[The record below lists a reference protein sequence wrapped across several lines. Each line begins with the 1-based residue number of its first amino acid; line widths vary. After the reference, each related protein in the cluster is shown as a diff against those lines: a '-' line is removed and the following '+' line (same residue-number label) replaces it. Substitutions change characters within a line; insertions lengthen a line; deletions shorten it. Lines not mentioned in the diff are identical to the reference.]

1 VNPNDRLVLSFEQA
15 HALRGLDTLAASI
28 DQPHT
33 DNIVG
38 LRKDVMALRGNFN
51 GLMQEQKTLGFDD
64 SSGLRENL
72 QVAGNAVER
81 INENMSGLAEADAT
95 RLLVALLSMRH
106 FEADYRV
113 NQSEVSCQQFLMAY
127 KKFADLFSG
136 SSYTPL
142 KRSLEQQVKTYAV
155 TFEKWVE
162 AYDRVRPL
170 RSIIDIDHQ
179 NMLPEQTK
187 SSDTPEALQA
197 KRPNASPCP
206 NREHEPALSQS
217 VLRWLRLASAL
228 VG

>member
-1 VNPNDRLVLSFEQA
+1 MNPNDRLVLSFEQA

-28 DQPHT
+28 DQSHT

-106 FEADYRV
+106 FEAD
-113 NQSEVSCQQFLMAY
+113 
-127 KKFADLFSG
+127 
-136 SSYTPL
+136 
-142 KRSLEQQVKTYAV
+142 
-155 TFEKWVE
+155 
-162 AYDRVRPL
+162 
-170 RSIIDIDHQ
+170 
-179 NMLPEQTK
+179 
-187 SSDTPEALQA
+187 
-197 KRPNASPCP
+197 
-206 NREHEPALSQS
+206 
-217 VLRWLRLASAL
+217 
-228 VG
+228 

>member
-1 VNPNDRLVLSFEQA
+1 MNPNDRLVLSFEQA

-28 DQPHT
+28 DQSHT

-81 INENMSGLAEADAT
+81 IIDENMSGLAEADAT

-113 NQSEVSCQQFLMAY
+113 NQSEVSRQQFLMAY

-136 SSYTPL
+136 IGGAPTL
-142 KRSLEQQVKTYAV
+142 
-155 TFEKWVE
+155 
-162 AYDRVRPL
+162 
-170 RSIIDIDHQ
+170 H
-179 NMLPEQTK
+179 
-187 SSDTPEALQA
+187 SSD
-197 KRPNASPCP
+197 RSNS
-206 NREHEPALSQS
+206 R
-217 VLRWLRLASAL
+217 
-228 VG
+228 

>member
-28 DQPHT
+28 DQSHT

-136 SSYTPL
+136 IGVAPTL
-142 KRSLEQQVKTYAV
+142 
-155 TFEKWVE
+155 
-162 AYDRVRPL
+162 
-170 RSIIDIDHQ
+170 H
-179 NMLPEQTK
+179 
-187 SSDTPEALQA
+187 SSD
-197 KRPNASPCP
+197 RSNS
-206 NREHEPALSQS
+206 R
-217 VLRWLRLASAL
+217 
-228 VG
+228 